1 MHGASPEKI
10 RLFSPPGWP
19 RGSLFPLAVCVSGVH
34 GYAAMCVVQATLYL
48 FTPTYRELLLL
59 LLSEQ

>member
-1 MHGASPEKI
+1 MALHLKKYGFFLHQVGQEAVSP
-10 RLFSPPGWP
+10 L
-19 RGSLFPLAVCVSGVH
+19 LQYVSGVR

-59 LLSEQ
+59 LLLLSEQ